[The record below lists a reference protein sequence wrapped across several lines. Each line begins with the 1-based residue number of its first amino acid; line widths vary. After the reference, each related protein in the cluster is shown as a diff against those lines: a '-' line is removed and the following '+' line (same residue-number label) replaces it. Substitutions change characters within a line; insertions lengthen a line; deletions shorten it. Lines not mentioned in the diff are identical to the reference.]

1 MAGVVGGLTS
11 VVTQPVK
18 GAQSDGA
25 SGFVKGLFKGVVGTV
40 TKPVTG
46 ELFHH
51 FFSNNMLNTNAFTC

>member
-25 SGFVKGLFKGVVGTV
+25 TGFFKGVIKGVVGTV
-40 TKPVTG
+40 AKPVTG
-46 ELFHH
+46 T
-51 FFSNNMLNTNAFTC
+51 MLAIFITFK

>member
-18 GAQSDGA
+18 GAHSDGA
-25 SGFVKGLFKGVVGTV
+25 NGFVKGLLKGVEGTL

-51 FFSNNMLNTNAFTC
+51 FFFKYHVEH